1 VHPGW
6 GGVLQWA
13 GSPQGRAVMLVPPLL
28 ALATL
33 ELLAMGDA
41 RRERRERPVART
53 DSADR
58 RVDELLLD

>member
-1 VHPGW
+1 
-6 GGVLQWA
+6 
-13 GSPQGRAVMLVPPLL
+13 MLVPPLL

-41 RRERRERPVART
+41 RRERRGRPVART